1 MCQNTHS
8 ISLSC
13 PSPHTSEKRSFEKK
27 KEVYIAAAAAAG
39 CDAPFAAAES
49 FLCWPA
55 FQNEQG
61 STIFETDQSAL
72 SFHFIF
78 MEVVAIQTSISFF
91 FNPPLYAAVIA
102 LSMDTFMMESM
113 VLRLFSP
120 LLANSI

>member
-27 KEVYIAAAAAAG
+27 KEVYIAAAAAG

-91 FNPPLYAAVIA
+91 F
-102 LSMDTFMMESM
+102 
-113 VLRLFSP
+113 
-120 LLANSI
+120 